1 MLLSKRS
8 FLLIFIFGTPR
19 GGKRTTTPLV
29 YAPVLEP
36 YCVCQVSPET
46 SEEETSEDEGV
57 GMYTN
62 DLSEEERSEPDTV
75 DLSEGEESDPDPN
88 YD

>member
-1 MLLSKRS
+1 
-8 FLLIFIFGTPR
+8 
-19 GGKRTTTPLV
+19 
-29 YAPVLEP
+29 
-36 YCVCQVSPET
+36 
-46 SEEETSEDEGV
+46 
-57 GMYTN
+57 MYTN